1 MKLEQLISVLFYA
14 GMACWFLYAF
24 FFPVESDYW
33 LMRNGIPVMFIE
45 FLTPFIALSLATL
58 LRKETFWTWSHKL
71 LAFAFLA
78 VLLFLAFAI
87 TDARSNLWLFGYL
100 MLSAVIKFLG
110 FRSFA
115 DIRSEATEVL
125 ILMTFSISFAATAL
139 LLSVFSILFPVQRAA
154 QLEFYYTTLPTS
166 RQSSFIYGNPGF
178 IALWGFLYFIFLAL
192 RPFMPEHWT
201 KAPLT

>member
-1 MKLEQLISVLFYA
+1 MWMKLEQLISVLFYA

-78 VLLFLAFAI
+78 VLLFLDRKS
-87 TDARSNLWLFGYL
+87 TRVNSSNRH
-100 MLSAVIKFLG
+100 M
-110 FRSFA
+110 
-115 DIRSEATEVL
+115 
-125 ILMTFSISFAATAL
+125 
-139 LLSVFSILFPVQRAA
+139 
-154 QLEFYYTTLPTS
+154 
-166 RQSSFIYGNPGF
+166 
-178 IALWGFLYFIFLAL
+178 
-192 RPFMPEHWT
+192 
-201 KAPLT
+201 